1 MAMRL
6 KSFFADTIEEAIQRA
21 HREMGPEAMLVNS
34 KTATPEARHLGAYEV
49 VCAADNESN
58 CQQTPFSSG
67 RLEQTTAPPP
77 VDKLSQEVSELRQQ
91 MERLAGALARSGA
104 GMAGVASDPELS
116 KVFAALSEAEL
127 DADLAYDIVAQL
139 SSPVS
144 SSAVRAI
151 LGRLVRTAPEAGRPG
166 STPRTVALIGPPGAG
181 KTTTLVKLAVRFGV
195 TSRKPAQILS
205 MDTYRVGAAEELR
218 SYASILGIGFQ
229 VLETT
234 QALAQAL
241 EEHRQ
246 KDLILIDTPG
256 LARNEMDN
264 YPDLARFLSA
274 DPGIDT
280 HLVLP
285 ASMRASDLK
294 RVAQQYDGFEAG
306 KLLFTRL
313 DETETFGPILNQSI
327 HMGKPVSFLS
337 RGQRI
342 PEDLEPATTE
352 LILDL
357 VLKPDTMGQSRFG
370 TVAA

>member
-34 KTATPEARHLGAYEV
+34 KAAPPEARHLGAYEV
-49 VCAADNESN
+49 VCAADKESR
-58 CQQTPFSSG
+58 PPAVPSSG
-67 RLEQTTAPPP
+67 RVEQVSGPAP
-77 VDKLSQEVSELRQQ
+77 VDKLSQEVTELRQQ

-104 GMAGVASDPELS
+104 GMAGVASDPELA
-116 KVFAALSEAEL
+116 KVFATLSEAEL
-127 DADLAYDIVAQL
+127 EADLAYDIVSRI

-144 SSAVRAI
+144 AEGVKAI
-151 LGRLVRTAPEAGRPG
+151 LGRLVHTAPEIGCVG
-166 STPRTVALIGPPGAG
+166 SSPRTVALIGPPGAG
-181 KTTTLVKLAVRFGV
+181 KTTTLVKLAVRYGL
-195 TSRKPAQILS
+195 TARRPAQVLS
-205 MDTYRVGAAEELR
+205 LDTYRIGAAEELR
-218 SYASILGIGFQ
+218 SYASILGVGYQ
-229 VLETT
+229 VLETAT
-234 QALAQAL
+234 ALAQAL

-256 LARNEMDN
+256 LARNEIDN
-264 YPDLARFLSA
+264 FSDLARFFSA
-274 DPGIDT
+274 SPGIDT

-285 ASMRASDLK
+285 ASMRSSDLK
-294 RVAQQYDGFEAG
+294 RTAQQYESFQPN

-342 PEDLEPATTE
+342 PEDLEPATDD

-357 VLKPDTMGQSRFG
+357 VLKTSAMGQPRFG
-370 TVAA
+370 SVAA